1 MGKFEA
7 EPTETA
13 ALKYHVTALEIDL
26 EVEEIKA
33 AVEDMSRFSVLYDRY
48 YVRIF
53 RFVHQR
59 VNDEELAGDI
69 TSRVFLNAM
78 LHLKN
83 YQHKGF
89 PFASWLYRI
98 ARNEVNQE
106 YRKIRADRN
115 FQAQWSDLSDLGGE
129 TVEMVDEY
137 QIKKLL
143 TVLKNLKKS
152 DMEIIEMRFF
162 EKRSFKEI
170 GDILSMTENNAKVK
184 MFRIIQRLKK
194 LMNAKVSRYGE

>member
-1 MGKFEA
+1 MEKFE
-7 EPTETA
+7 PIQSETA
-13 ALKYHVTALEIDL
+13 ALKYHVSAAEIDL
-26 EVEEIKA
+26 EVAEIKA

-48 YVRIF
+48 YLRIF
-53 RFVHQR
+53 RFVYQR
-59 VNDEELAGDI
+59 VGNEELAGDI
-69 TSRVFLNAM
+69 TSRAFLNAM
-78 LHLKN
+78 LHLKQ

-106 YRKIRADRN
+106 FRKLRAERHL
-115 FQAQWSDLSDLGGE
+115 QAQWSDLNELGS
-129 TVEMVDEY
+129 EMADEVDEF

-143 TVLKNLKKS
+143 SVLKNLKGAE
-152 DMEIIEMRFF
+152 MEIIEMRFF

-170 GDILSMTENNAKVK
+170 GDILDVTENNAKVK

-194 LMNAKVSRYGE
+194 MMNV